1 MQQNYRLLLWL
12 IVCGNRRRLTEAVLI
27 VSAYNHNVLVEESCK
42 TNQTSRLHPKAT
54 HILIASTKLASDF
67 NMRFYFKLEVTEG
80 NVRLREYFSADFSPF
95 YYNNVI
101 FPKFGSDLFLKF
113 RDSKPQ
119 NPEDSWRPESKDICR
134 ISSVLSA

>member
-1 MQQNYRLLLWL
+1 
-12 IVCGNRRRLTEAVLI
+12 
-27 VSAYNHNVLVEESCK
+27 
-42 TNQTSRLHPKAT
+42 
-54 HILIASTKLASDF
+54 
-67 NMRFYFKLEVTEG
+67 MRFYFKLEVTEG
-80 NVRLREYFSADFSPF
+80 NVRIREYFSADFSPF

-134 ISSVLSA
+134 ISSVLSAWLRICIGAWTVQIFLFLFRYVHDQTIFDNLFIFSLFSFSSLFSRVSFSSTCFSFSFTLFLHH